1 MNVSHTAAPD
11 SSGGPEALP
20 EPYSISW
27 WQGRTPEE
35 LRAIVDRGFGGGEG
49 YHDAMVELE
58 RRGEDAMRRMRDEA
72 AANSRRKALNRLATL
87 AWLLMLLIVA
97 FVWVRLMS

>member
-1 MNVSHTAAPD
+1 
-11 SSGGPEALP
+11 
-20 EPYSISW
+20 
-27 WQGRTPEE
+27 
-35 LRAIVDRGFGGGEG
+35 
-49 YHDAMVELE
+49 
-58 RRGEDAMRRMRDEA
+58 MRDEA

>member
-1 MNVSHTAAPD
+1 MNVSYTAAPD
-11 SSGGPEALP
+11 SSAGPEALP
-20 EPYSISW
+20 EPYSTSW

-35 LRAIVDRGFGGGEG
+35 LREIVDRGFAGGQV

-58 RRGEDAMRRMRDEA
+58 RRGEDAMRQMRDEA

-87 AWLLMLLIVA
+87 AWVLMLLIVA
-97 FVWVRLMS
+97 FAWKRLMP